1 VADVA
6 QSFADLLSALLD
18 DWSKFVRFLVL
29 LFFACMFAF
38 GLVYGI
44 LRSLPRSTSEI
55 KFGSNSILFS
65 QSTKDGQEYLIVIPP
80 QGWQETGIAVREG
93 DHVSVEAGGRVNID
107 LEGLNLAL
115 EARHSADT
123 RIIDAEKRAGRWE
136 KEKDDFAPEL
146 HYTSEDRQNIRPHWR
161 WIDPNGI
168 PETKRLANPAHQRR
182 SILPDKGYGALLAAI
197 RETGVQPG
205 REDAFF
211 VGASNTY
218 VAKRSGKLYFVA
230 NDVMY
235 DDSEFPDLFMIDNI
249 GFFYARVTISK

>member
-1 VADVA
+1 VPDAA
-6 QSFADLLSALLD
+6 QSFADLLSVLLD
-18 DWSKFVRFLVL
+18 DWRKFAKFLVL
-29 LFFACMFAF
+29 LFFTCVFVF

-55 KFGSNSILFS
+55 KFGSGSILFS
-65 QSTKDGQEYLIVIPP
+65 QPTKDGQEYLVVIPP

-93 DHVSVEAGGRVNID
+93 DHVSVEAGGKVNID
-107 LEGLNLAL
+107 LAGLNLAL
-115 EARHSADT
+115 EARRTADN
-123 RIIDAEKRAGRWE
+123 RIIDAEKKAGRWE

-146 HYTSEDRQNIRPHWR
+146 YYTAEDRQNIRPRWR
-161 WIDPNGI
+161 WIDPNGL
-168 PETKRLANPAHQRR
+168 PETKRLANPAHQRK

-197 RETGVQPG
+197 RETGVQPE
-205 REDAFF
+205 RQDAFF

-218 VAKRSGKLYFVA
+218 VAKRSGKLYFAA

-235 DDSEFPDLFMIDNI
+235 DDPDFPDLFMIDNI